1 MFAKFNRI
9 NVKYGAAFIGVAL
22 ALLVVVTANAML
34 VNTVKNRMVEVA
46 EVFNQALALTVN
58 ADRDL
63 YQARIAEMSYLATVP
78 DTPEAEAQRQA
89 WQENADQARDR
100 LKRVAEL
107 LAPYTDTNEQLAR
120 FQDLYA
126 AWRENSGQ
134 VFALYDDQDIG
145 GAMEMIDG
153 GSMDAFQ
160 ALRGFYDETGTAV
173 EQRVQALEAD
183 TLAQVNRQQ
192 ALVIGFAAVVGLAA
206 IAIALIGPH
215 LMSKAIRQVSA
226 RIQEITDG
234 DGDLTARIDSTRR
247 DEIGELADQFNAFI
261 ERIDTTLQSVRRNA
275 LGVHRA
281 SDEIAQGSQELAS
294 RTEQS
299 AANLQQT
306 SASMEQIT
314 TTVRNTS
321 DSAGQA
327 DRLAHTTVDVA
338 RRGQQAMRDV
348 ESTMEEI
355 SASSAKINEIIALI
369 DGIAFQ
375 TNILALNASVEAAR
389 AGEHGR
395 GFAVVAEEVRK
406 LASRSSEAAREIRE
420 LIDASL
426 NQVGSG
432 TELVDEAG
440 QVMQEL
446 VTSVTRVSDIMDEI
460 ASATS
465 EQSHGIGQ
473 VNDAI
478 NQMEQVTQQNAQM
491 VQQAASASN
500 QLEAEASRLTA
511 TMSRFQLADSGAD
524 ADHSQDELARWMP
537 ALRSSQRDAEASRHA
552 GQRPRAGQTNSN
564 TSTSTS
570 QHDSSSDEEW
580 ESF

>member
-389 AGEHGR
+389 AGEHGK
-395 GFAVVAEEVRK
+395 GFAVVAQEVRT
-406 LASRSSEAAREIRE
+406 LAGRSGDASRDIR
-420 LIDASL
+420 A
-426 NQVGSG
+426 
-432 TELVDEAG
+432 LVDRSVSSTRSGADMVKNAG
-440 QVMQEL
+440 RTMEEIVDSIEQ
-446 VTSVTRVSDIMDEI
+446 VTRVIGEI
-460 ASATS
+460 SAGAS
-465 EQSHGIGQ
+465 EQSQGIGQ
-473 VNDAI
+473 VNTAVSELDA
-478 NQMEQVTQQNAQM
+478 MTQHNAAL
-491 VQQAASASN
+491 VEESSAAAESMRH
-500 QLEAEASRLTA
+500 QAEA
-511 TMSRFQLADSGAD
+511 
-524 ADHSQDELARWMP
+524 LARLIAGFRLSDGDETGETAAEHAP
-537 ALRSSQRDAEASRHA
+537 VPTLRAVRDDREED
-552 GQRPRAGQTNSN
+552 RAA
-564 TSTSTS
+564 
-570 QHDSSSDEEW
+570 
-580 ESF
+580 

>member
-226 RIQEITDG
+226 RIREITDG
-234 DGDLTARIDSTRR
+234 DGDLTARIESSRR

-389 AGEHGR
+389 AGEHGK
-395 GFAVVAEEVRK
+395 GFAVVAQEVRT
-406 LASRSSEAAREIRE
+406 LAGRSGDASRDIRE
-420 LIDASL
+420 LVDRS
-426 NQVGSG
+426 VSSTRSG
-432 TELVDEAG
+432 ADMVKNAGRTMEEIVDSIE
-440 QVMQEL
+440 Q
-446 VTSVTRVSDIMDEI
+446 VTRVIGEI
-460 ASATS
+460 SAGAS
-465 EQSHGIGQ
+465 EQSQGIGQ
-473 VNDAI
+473 VNTAVSELDA
-478 NQMEQVTQQNAQM
+478 MTQHNAAL
-491 VQQAASASN
+491 VEESSAAAESMRH
-500 QLEAEASRLTA
+500 QAEA
-511 TMSRFQLADSGAD
+511 
-524 ADHSQDELARWMP
+524 LARLIAGFRLSDGDETGETAP
-537 ALRSSQRDAEASRHA
+537 EHAPVPTLRAVRDDREED
-552 GQRPRAGQTNSN
+552 RAA
-564 TSTSTS
+564 
-570 QHDSSSDEEW
+570 
-580 ESF
+580 

>member
-89 WQENADQARDR
+89 WEENADQARDR
-100 LKRVAEL
+100 LERVAQL
-107 LAPYTDTNEQLAR
+107 LAPYTDTQDQLTQ
-120 FQDLYA
+120 FQGLYGT
-126 AWRENSGQ
+126 WRENSGQ

-160 ALRGFYDETGTAV
+160 ALRTFYDETGTAV

-183 TLAQVNRQQ
+183 TLAYVERQQ

-234 DGDLTARIDSTRR
+234 DGDLTARIESSRR

-348 ESTMEEI
+348 ESTMAEI

-389 AGEHGR
+389 AGEHGK
-395 GFAVVAEEVRK
+395 GFAVVAQEVRT
-406 LASRSSEAAREIRE
+406 LAGRSGDASRDIR
-420 LIDASL
+420 A
-426 NQVGSG
+426 
-432 TELVDEAG
+432 LVDRSVSSTRSGADMVKNAG
-440 QVMQEL
+440 RTMEEIVDSIEQ
-446 VTSVTRVSDIMDEI
+446 VTRVIGEI
-460 ASATS
+460 SAGAS
-465 EQSHGIGQ
+465 EQSQGIGQ
-473 VNDAI
+473 VNTAVSELDA
-478 NQMEQVTQQNAQM
+478 MTQHNAAL
-491 VQQAASASN
+491 VEESSAAAESMRH
-500 QLEAEASRLTA
+500 QAEA
-511 TMSRFQLADSGAD
+511 
-524 ADHSQDELARWMP
+524 LARLIAGFRLSDGGEAVPEKAP
-537 ALRSSQRDAEASRHA
+537 APVLRAVRDDREEE
-552 GQRPRAGQTNSN
+552 RAA
-564 TSTSTS
+564 
-570 QHDSSSDEEW
+570 
-580 ESF
+580 